1 MRDFMAKFKSF
12 QPIDWLT
19 VGVVAVALIVSLV
32 CLGKAG
38 SGDESTMVKLQEQQT
53 EIVNLRAKLSA
64 LSDDAANQVS
74 PEDAAVMLKSAS
86 AAGTALAALQTEYQ
100 TCMIWQDGD
109 TLTVEEKLSKQAE
122 SIGNYLSADSQGCRV
137 PWFTQS
143 NVGGASRSRFTW
155 RFMTNYSFTQDTVE
169 CLWLCVDSGE
179 RLVAFAT
186 GMYTASQNKF
196 SDIKWYATQYGNETY
211 RAPEDPI
218 PIWIED
224 VDGGGHEIPVQPT
237 NPVDSV
243 DPGMPGVPEGVDNI
257 QPADPGT
264 QNPAEPAPDFNPN
277 LPVNPDNPNENLG
290 WASEFEDEFLNSK
303 EYREWVQSQKNN
315 G

>member
-1 MRDFMAKFKSF
+1 MKNFMAKFKSF

-19 VGVVAVALIVSLV
+19 IGVVVVALIVSLV
-32 CLGKAG
+32 CLVGSG
-38 SGDESTMVKLQEQQT
+38 SGDEASMVKLAEQQT
-53 EIVNLRAKLSA
+53 EIVQLKAKLDA
-64 LSDDAANQVS
+64 LSDDSAAQVS
-74 PEDAAVMLKSAS
+74 PEDAAAMLKSAS

-196 SDIKWYATQYGNETY
+196 SDIHWYATQYGNETY
-211 RAPEDPI
+211 RAPDDPI
-218 PIWIED
+218 PIWAED
-224 VDGGGHEIPVQPT
+224 ANGGHEIDVPVTQDPVQPENPAGPET
-237 NPVDSV
+237 PPENPVEPV
-243 DPGMPGVPEGVDNI
+243 D
-257 QPADPGT
+257 
-264 QNPAEPAPDFNPN
+264 PN
-277 LPVNPDNPNENLG
+277 LPVNPDNPDENLG
-290 WASEFEDEFLNSK
+290 WAKDFEDEFLQSK
-303 EYREWVQSQKNN
+303 EYRDWVQSQKN